1 MSKHRLS
8 TSLVQTL
15 AIAACAAA
23 NIACAADAY
32 PSRPIRFI
40 VAQPPGGGTDVTARM
55 LAPNLAEKLN
65 QQVVVDNRGGAGGIV
80 GTETAAKSP
89 PDGYTLLLGYT
100 GALSINPSLYS
111 KLPYDPVRDFDTVSL
126 AISSPYVLFAN
137 PKAPVNTVA
146 DIIALA
152 KAKPGTLAFASAGNG
167 SLAHL
172 ALEWFKLETGT
183 NIIHV
188 PYKGGQSLTAVLS
201 GEVHL
206 TFGSVVAW
214 LPQVKAGRLKA
225 IAVTS
230 KSRSRALPNLPTVA
244 ESGVPGFEAINWFGV
259 VVPHGTPKPIIERLH
274 GIIAAHIKSP
284 AMSAKLAE
292 DGTDPVG
299 STPEEFSALIKAEI
313 KRWATVVKQSG
324 AKVD

>member
-1 MSKHRLS
+1 MFI
-8 TSLVQTL
+8 SLNAALAQTL
-15 AIAACAAA
+15 VIAACAAA

-80 GTETAAKSP
+80 GTEMAAKSP
-89 PDGYTLLLGYT
+89 RDGYTLLLGYT

-137 PKAPVNTVA
+137 PKVPVNTVA
-146 DIIALA
+146 DIITLA
-152 KAKPGTLAFASAGNG
+152 KTKPGTLAFASAGNG

-188 PYKGGQSLTAVLS
+188 PYKGGQSLTAVLA
-201 GEVHL
+201 GEVQL

-244 ESGVPGFEAINWFGV
+244 EAGVPGFEAINWFGV

>member
-1 MSKHRLS
+1 MFI
-8 TSLVQTL
+8 SLNAALAQTL
-15 AIAACAAA
+15 VIAACAAA

-80 GTETAAKSP
+80 GTEMAAKSP
-89 PDGYTLLLGYT
+89 RDGYTLLLGYT

-137 PKAPVNTVA
+137 PKVPVNTVA
-146 DIIALA
+146 DIITLA
-152 KAKPGTLAFASAGNG
+152 KTKPGTLAFASAGNG

-201 GEVHL
+201 GEVQL

-244 ESGVPGFEAINWFGV
+244 EAGVPGFEAINWFGV

>member
-1 MSKHRLS
+1 MFRNHHA
-8 TSLVQTL
+8 L
-15 AIAACAAA
+15 AFVIAACAAGTA
-23 NIACAADAY
+23 SAADSY
-32 PSRPIRFI
+32 PSHPVRFI

-55 LAPNLAEKLN
+55 RAPNLAEKLG

-80 GTETAAKSP
+80 GTETAARSA

-100 GALSINPSLYS
+100 GALSINPSLYP

-137 PKAPVNTVA
+137 PKVPVSTVA

-201 GEVHL
+201 GEVQL

-230 KSRSRALPNLPTVA
+230 KARSKALPSLPTVA

-259 VVPHGTPKPIIERLH
+259 VVPHGTPKPVIERLN
-274 GIIAAHIKSP
+274 GIIVAQIKLP

-292 DGTDPVG
+292 DGTDAVA
-299 STPEEFSALIKAEI
+299 STPEAFSSLIRAEI
-313 KRWATVVKQSG
+313 KRWAAVVKQSG

>member
-1 MSKHRLS
+1 MFI
-8 TSLVQTL
+8 SLNAALAQTL
-15 AIAACAAA
+15 VIAACAAA

-80 GTETAAKSP
+80 GTEMAAKSP
-89 PDGYTLLLGYT
+89 RDGYTLLLGYT

-137 PKAPVNTVA
+137 PKVPVNTVA
-146 DIIALA
+146 DIITLA
-152 KAKPGTLAFASAGNG
+152 KTKPGTLAFASAGNG

-188 PYKGGQSLTAVLS
+188 PYKGGQSLTAVLA
-201 GEVHL
+201 GEVQL

-225 IAVTS
+225 VAVTS

-244 ESGVPGFEAINWFGV
+244 EAGVPGFEAINWFGV